1 MKPHVLPAA
10 AAAFLLAISSPLHG
24 DDRTVKA
31 KEPTPAASGIAKE
44 SRKRNVKD
52 VTPDEVE
59 KLLAKDPKP
68 IVLDVRT
75 PEEFADGH
83 IAGATNVDAHDPDF
97 AKKVAQLDQKR
108 PVIVHCAAGGRSGR
122 MLPTV
127 SAQKFPE
134 IYHMNKG
141 FSAWSAAG
149 KPVEKK

>member
-1 MKPHVLPAA
+1 MKAQSFAVT
-10 AAAFLLAISSPLHG
+10 AFAFILGISPQLRG
-24 DDRTVKA
+24 DDRDA
-31 KEPTPAASGIAKE
+31 KSNKPVPGASNAQAK
-44 SRKRNVKD
+44 RDAKN

-75 PEEFADGH
+75 PDEFAEGH
-83 IAGATNVDAHDPDF
+83 IPGATNVDAHDPDF

-108 PVIVHCAAGGRSGR
+108 PVIIHCAAGGRSSQ

-127 SAQKFPE
+127 AAQKFPE

-141 FSAWSAAG
+141 FSAWSASG